1 MTEKQKQKTV
11 RKNYGLDDFDS
22 EELTLIFQIAERAIV
37 KLPLELEEEFDIS
50 LSDLSNLKQRLARYL
65 DEDIY

>member
-1 MTEKQKQKTV
+1 MTENQKQKTV

-50 LSDLSNLKQRLARYL
+50 ISDLSSLKQRLARYL

>member
-37 KLPLELEEEFDIS
+37 RLPLELEEEFDIS